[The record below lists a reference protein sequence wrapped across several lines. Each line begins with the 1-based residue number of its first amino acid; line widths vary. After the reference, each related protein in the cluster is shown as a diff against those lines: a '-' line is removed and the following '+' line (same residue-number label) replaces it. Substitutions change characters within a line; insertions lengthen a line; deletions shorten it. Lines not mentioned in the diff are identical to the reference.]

1 MHARSASSQPAPRSP
16 AAAVGPHCSTYRP
29 LDSGMPSLSRHQ
41 VFSSLGSKSSGF
53 RIQTSDSN
61 TSLGHTEIWLSRCET
76 STIDHIVRHS
86 REHLMGLRKASRPH
100 VTLRSSKM
108 RRNAPGLCLTQ
119 RRVDAYN
126 NRLFVIDNMDRP
138 IARPIAWMNAAR
150 TPSWS
155 CLPPCA
161 EPAVKRLRRQPMPR

>member
-1 MHARSASSQPAPRSP
+1 
-16 AAAVGPHCSTYRP
+16 
-29 LDSGMPSLSRHQ
+29 
-41 VFSSLGSKSSGF
+41 
-53 RIQTSDSN
+53 
-61 TSLGHTEIWLSRCET
+61 
-76 STIDHIVRHS
+76 
-86 REHLMGLRKASRPH
+86 MGLRKASRPH